1 MQDNDINEDRAKL
14 ENSIPII
21 KGKKILF
28 RGEKTKHFFSLTM
41 EEKEILKSELLD
53 LV

>member
-1 MQDNDINEDRAKL
+1 MHNNDINKDSAKL

-28 RGEKTKHFFSLTM
+28 RGEKTKHFSSLNN
-41 EEKEILKSELLD
+41 EEKEILKSELLE
-53 LV
+53 LI